1 MGRVHGLAFAAGFL
15 ILWSG
20 AAFAQTSESRPSQ
33 LGLNLSS
40 DEPIQIDGARVEVD
54 QTQNLATLTGDVQVV
69 QGPTLLKAARLKIYY
84 AEGSG
89 LPTSGAANIKR
100 LEADGGVYVK
110 SETQVATGDQG
121 SFDMGTE
128 VLVLS
133 GDEVVLSEG
142 ENVIVG
148 CKLTVHMKTGQ
159 ATLESCKNGDSGGR
173 VRMLLTPNSQTTQ

>member
-1 MGRVHGLAFAAGFL
+1 MGKFLGLALAMGLL
-15 ILWSG
+15 ILWPG
-20 AAFAQTSESRPSQ
+20 EGFAQNSESRPSQ

-69 QGPTLLKAARLKIYY
+69 QGPTLLKAARLRIYY

-89 LPTSGAANIKR
+89 LPTNGAANIKR

-142 ENVIVG
+142 DNVIVG

-159 ATLESCKNGDSGGR
+159 ATLESCRGKGSNGR
-173 VRMLLTPNSQTTQ
+173 VRMLLTPNSQTSQ